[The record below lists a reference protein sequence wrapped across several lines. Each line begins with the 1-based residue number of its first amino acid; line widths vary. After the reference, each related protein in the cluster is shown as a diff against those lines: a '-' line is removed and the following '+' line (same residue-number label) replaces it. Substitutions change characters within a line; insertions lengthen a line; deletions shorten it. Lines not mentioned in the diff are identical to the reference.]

1 MTLKKTSANS
11 SFCGSHVMI
20 QRYFVLCLVSVS
32 MTLLADSCEAQI
44 GFGVT
49 RQGTVVSG
57 GSLQV
62 GGFVTPGRTG
72 ARLGVSTYNNQLL
85 GFSTFTVQSGR
96 DNPAVANNRRQPR
109 PTPGRFVRASQRFDA
124 DKNELLDE
132 IELAT
137 VGAAVL
143 AEMEQQKAAANRRP
157 VAPRKIAAKSV
168 DGSDETPVDPQIK
181 AFVKRCLRYD
191 KDKDGSLN
199 KKETS
204 KMAKALIRS
213 LS

>member
-1 MTLKKTSANS
+1 
-11 SFCGSHVMI
+11 MI
-20 QRYFVLCLVSVS
+20 KRSLALCLMSVS
-32 MTLLADSCEAQI
+32 ITCLAGSCEAQI

-49 RQGTVVSG
+49 RQGTVVSS

-62 GGFVTPGRTG
+62 GGVVTSDRTG
-72 ARLGVSTYNNQLL
+72 VRLGVSTYNNQLL
-85 GFSTFTVQSGR
+85 GFSTFTVQGGGR
-96 DNPAVANNRRQPR
+96 NPAGANNRRQPR

-132 IELAT
+132 VELAA

-143 AEMEQQKAAANRRP
+143 AEMEQQKAAASRRP
-157 VAPRKIAAKSV
+157 VASRKIAEKSV

>member
-1 MTLKKTSANS
+1 MTKRSLA
-11 SFCGSHVMI
+11 
-20 QRYFVLCLVSVS
+20 LCLVSIS
-32 MTLLADSCEAQI
+32 MTHLAGYCEAQI
-44 GFGVT
+44 GFSVT

-62 GGFVTPGRTG
+62 GGVVAPGRTG
-72 ARLGVSTYNNQLL
+72 VRLGVSTYNNQLL
-85 GFSTFTVQSGR
+85 GFSTYKVQNGGG
-96 DNPAVANNRRQPR
+96 NPAVANNRRQPQ
-109 PTPGRFVRASQRFDA
+109 PTPGQFVRASQRFDA
-124 DKNELLDE
+124 DKNELLDAV
-132 IELAT
+132 ELAA

-143 AEMEQQKAAANRRP
+143 AEIEQQKAATSGRP
-157 VAPRKIAAKSV
+157 VAPRKIAEKSV
-168 DGSDETPVDPQIK
+168 DGSDETPADPQIK

>member
-1 MTLKKTSANS
+1 
-11 SFCGSHVMI
+11 MI
-20 QRYFVLCLVSVS
+20 KRSLALCLVSIS
-32 MTLLADSCEAQI
+32 MTYLAGSCEAQI
-44 GFGVT
+44 GFSVT

-62 GGFVTPGRTG
+62 GGVVTPGRTG

-85 GFSTFTVQSGR
+85 GFSTFTVPSGGG
-96 DNPAVANNRRQPR
+96 NPAGANNRRQPR

-132 IELAT
+132 VELAA

-143 AEMEQQKAAANRRP
+143 AEVEQQKAAASRRP
-157 VAPRKIAAKSV
+157 VAPRKIAAKPV

>member
-1 MTLKKTSANS
+1 
-11 SFCGSHVMI
+11 
-20 QRYFVLCLVSVS
+20 
-32 MTLLADSCEAQI
+32 
-44 GFGVT
+44 
-49 RQGTVVSG
+49 
-57 GSLQV
+57 
-62 GGFVTPGRTG
+62 
-72 ARLGVSTYNNQLL
+72 
-85 GFSTFTVQSGR
+85 
-96 DNPAVANNRRQPR
+96 
-109 PTPGRFVRASQRFDA
+109 
-124 DKNELLDE
+124 
-132 IELAT
+132 
-137 VGAAVL
+137 
-143 AEMEQQKAAANRRP
+143 MEQQKAAANRRP

>member
-1 MTLKKTSANS
+1 MTCLAS
-11 SFCGSHVMI
+11 SC
-20 QRYFVLCLVSVS
+20 
-32 MTLLADSCEAQI
+32 DAQI

-57 GSLQV
+57 GSLRV
-62 GGFVTPGRTG
+62 GGVVTPGRTG
-72 ARLGVSTYNNQLL
+72 VRLGVSTYNNQLL
-85 GFSTFTVQSGR
+85 GFSTFKVLNGSG
-96 DNPAVANNRRQPR
+96 NPAGTDNRRQTR
-109 PTPGRFVRASQRFDA
+109 PTPGRFVRASQHFDA
-124 DKNELLDE
+124 DKNELLDQV
-132 IELAT
+132 ELAA

-143 AEMEQQKAAANRRP
+143 AEIEQQKAAANRRP
-157 VAPRKIAAKSV
+157 VAPRKIAEKSV
-168 DGSDETPVDPQIK
+168 DGSDETPVDRQIR